1 MSALNLL
8 EVCFMIAIY
17 KRLLG
22 FSIIV
27 CIILLQLY
35 LFGVKTAVFAKGSQA
50 DADAKVLYSRINKF
64 LDDNKDCPPE
74 NFDQICSNYIL
85 NSSKPLKFGKKD
97 MLETKT
103 KPGTAIYRGVSD
115 KMFAQEMKNGKIYIA
130 SGVKNVRGS
139 GIYTTPDFACA
150 SRYAT
155 SRGEVLTMFLDPTA
169 KILENSYLEQ
179 LKQKVISMDP
189 QRFTFSHKNSMYDS
203 MEAWIKEQFR
213 LYLKEDYDK
222 FLRGEICDWN
232 LLDSILEQMKK
243 HPDYPILAKSR
254 KRYYFNKVAAVLSN
268 SGLLAKFLGYDVLH
282 SKDFLWDK
290 EEEEYLVLD
299 AGVLTLLK

>member
-1 MSALNLL
+1 
-8 EVCFMIAIY
+8 MIAIY

-103 KPGTAIYRGVSD
+103 EPGTAIYRGVSD
-115 KMFAQEMKNGKIYIA
+115 KMFAQEIQNHMR
-130 SGVKNVRGS
+130 SMPETVTS
-139 GIYTTPDFACA
+139 
-150 SRYAT
+150 AT
-155 SRGEVLTMFLDPTA
+155 IFTEMTA
-169 KILENSYLEQ
+169 
-179 LKQKVISMDP
+179 
-189 QRFTFSHKNSMYDS
+189 
-203 MEAWIKEQFR
+203 
-213 LYLKEDYDK
+213 
-222 FLRGEICDWN
+222 LRN
-232 LLDSILEQMKK
+232 LLQRT
-243 HPDYPILAKSR
+243 A
-254 KRYYFNKVAAVLSN
+254 
-268 SGLLAKFLGYDVLH
+268 
-282 SKDFLWDK
+282 
-290 EEEEYLVLD
+290 
-299 AGVLTLLK
+299 